1 MRPFSSGPDGDHPA
15 GEIDG
20 SVLIEPTI
28 HLSTIQK
35 VLDLTTQNS
44 TPILGLAEKFEYL
57 SEPNI
62 SPVLYALNS
71 SWFKESAI
79 RVYFT
84 IRLGKQLAR
93 IHCNCK

>member
-1 MRPFSSGPDGDHPA
+1 MCYSRLLDGVSKITNIRNALDDHLKGKQPFSSGPDGDHPA

-20 SVLIEPTI
+20 SVLIEPTV

-44 TPILGLAEKFEYL
+44 TPIHGLAEKLEYL

-62 SPVLYALNS
+62 
-71 SWFKESAI
+71 
-79 RVYFT
+79 
-84 IRLGKQLAR
+84 
-93 IHCNCK
+93 